1 MIVLALAP
9 AINAWVHGLLVS
21 RFGDQPYAPF
31 LVFAYVD
38 AALAVA
44 LFFHV
49 PYALWA
55 TLILCAFEFVRV
67 AVTFNQAERD
77 KYLDREIL
85 TTDGL
90 VVLGAANLLIEG

>member
-1 MIVLALAP
+1 MIVLALAL
-9 AINAWVHGLLVS
+9 AINAWVDGLLVS

-44 LFFHV
+44 LFFRL
-49 PYALWA
+49 PYVLWA

-67 AVTFNQAERD
+67 AITFNKAPRD
-77 KYLDREIL
+77 KHLDKEIL
-85 TTDGL
+85 IADGL
-90 VVLGAANLLIEG
+90 VVVGAAYLLIVG